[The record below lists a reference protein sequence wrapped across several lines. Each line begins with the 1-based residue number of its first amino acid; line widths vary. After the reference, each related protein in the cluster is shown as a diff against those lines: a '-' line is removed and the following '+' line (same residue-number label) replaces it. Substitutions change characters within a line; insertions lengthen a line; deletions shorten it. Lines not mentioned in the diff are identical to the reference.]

1 MIRGLGWIAGLSLA
15 IMSGPVLADD
25 LALILDA
32 RTGAERR
39 SAVAFDL
46 EAALEEAGFDVLAP
60 DGGNMGAMRAAA
72 LGIEADIAR
81 GEVERLLILATGPMA
96 GDGQDSWLLPAG
108 TGSVTRLGIGAA
120 GLSLNAL
127 SAIAAGVD
135 GPAVI
140 MLAPNTNLKV
150 ASGLTAG
157 LAGLTEAEGVT
168 YASGP
173 LGGLMGV
180 LREGLLVPDT
190 SFAEVARAA
199 PRGII
204 LSGNLSEDTGLM
216 GAGPRMASE
225 AALAE
230 AREDGFWQAVQA
242 VGTVEAYDA
251 YLRAYPAGRY
261 LSKARERIDWLRDA
275 PERAAREGE
284 AALKLNR
291 EARREIQRN
300 LSLLG
305 FDPRGIDGLF
315 GRGTRAAMTG
325 WQRANGLTPSGY
337 LDKDTLA
344 RLRQQANERAREIE
358 EEARQRQIEE
368 ERRDRA
374 YWRDTGRNGDEAGL
388 RAYLSR
394 YPDGEFSNVARVR
407 LNEFEQARR
416 AETDRQEREA
426 WDAARAT
433 DTREAYDDF
442 LRDYPESGFADA
454 ARDRIREL
462 QEATTNAGAL
472 EAARDEERQF
482 AGAKVARLLIERRL
496 AQLGAKPGAV
506 DGKFTDDTRQ
516 AIRRFQ
522 RHRDLPVT
530 GYVSKATMVQLMGG
544 R

>member
-1 MIRGLGWIAGLSLA
+1 MRRGLGWIAGLWLA
-15 IMSGPVLADD
+15 VLTGPVLAAD
-25 LALILDA
+25 LALVLDA
-32 RTGAERR
+32 RSSSERR

-46 EAALEEAGFDVLAP
+46 EAALTEAGFDVLAP

-72 LGIEADIAR
+72 LGIEADITR

-108 TGSVTRLGIGAA
+108 TGSVSRLGIGAA

-140 MLAPNTNLKV
+140 LLAPTENLKV

-173 LGGLMGV
+173 FGGLIGV
-180 LREGLLVPDT
+180 LRDGLLVPDT

-199 PRGII
+199 PRGIT
-204 LSGNLSEDTGLM
+204 LSGDLSEGTGLM
-216 GAGPRMASE
+216 GAGSAMVSE

-242 VGTVEAYDA
+242 VETADAYDA
-251 YLRAYPAGRY
+251 YVRAYPAGRY

-275 PERAAREGE
+275 PERAARDGE
-284 AALKLNR
+284 AALRLNR

-305 FDPRGIDGLF
+305 FDPRGIDGVF

-337 LDKDTLA
+337 LDADTLA
-344 RLRQQANERAREIE
+344 RLRQQATERAREIE

-368 ERRDRA
+368 DRRDRA
-374 YWRDTGRNGDEAGL
+374 YWRNTGRNGDEAGL
-388 RAYLSR
+388 RAYLGR
-394 YPDGEFSNVARVR
+394 YPDGAFSEVARAR
-407 LNEFEQARR
+407 LDEFEQERR

-426 WDAARAT
+426 WDAARTA
-433 DTREAYDDF
+433 DTPEAYDAF
-442 LRDYPESGFADA
+442 LRSYPESGFADA
-454 ARDRIREL
+454 ARDRIRTL
-462 QEATTNAGAL
+462 QEAVSNADAI
-472 EAARDEERQF
+472 EAARNEERQYT
-482 AGAKVARLLIERRL
+482 GAKVARVLIERRL
-496 AQLGAKPGAV
+496 EQLGAKPGPA
-506 DGKFTDDTRQ
+506 DGQFTEETRQ

-522 RHRDLPVT
+522 RHRQLPVT
-530 GYVSKATMVQLMGG
+530 GYISRATMVQLMGG